1 MSSESE
7 YQETLPRTYRVRVY
21 IDHFFDVIVE
31 AVNEDDAIE
40 AGVEIV
46 ANEDC
51 TWFDKDVCGIVWD
64 ACEATLV
71 SK

>member
-7 YQETLPRTYRVRVY
+7 NQETLPRTYRVRVY

-31 AVNEDDAIE
+31 ADNEDDAIE

-46 ANEDC
+46 VNEDC
-51 TWFDKDVCGIVWD
+51 TWFNKDVCGIIYD
-64 ACEATLV
+64 ACEATLA
-71 SK
+71 SE